1 MASMPGPED
10 LTNRVVGGYRV
21 LHRLGRGGM
30 SEVYLAFHENLRR
43 HVALKVLRQD
53 LVGSEDHH
61 SRFLQEARA
70 AASLVHPNIVQVY
83 DIGEFEKVHYIAQE
97 YIPGSTL
104 RAYIQRRGRLP
115 IAETISILMQVSA
128 ALQKASS
135 VGIVHRDIKPENILL
150 TPDGEAKV
158 ADFGLARTRTQ
169 DMNLTEIGITLG
181 TPLYMSPEQ
190 IQGTPLDSRSDLY
203 SLGVTAFHM
212 LAGKTPFEG
221 DTALALAMQH
231 VNNPPPSL
239 SELRPDVPYTL
250 ANIVTKLLAKKAD
263 ERYSSASSLSRALR
277 EVAEALP
284 GRWHGDQVLPFSD
297 LVIDEAN
304 AVTTQT
310 MRLQAAMQ
318 VEKSRKKTRWL
329 VASGAILAA
338 LSFGSLSFLFAN
350 QWNRTKLIPSPFINQ
365 VSVPRKATVEE
376 QFMYAL
382 QQNGIQEW
390 RAIEAY
396 YPPSDINNLRLNLKA
411 WLHLGQ
417 VASAHNESLEEARK
431 AFRKIIDRYEEN
443 PDQVDELVYVMTL
456 YELMYVERSLH
467 PNSDDWKKLREEAQR
482 SEVVIR
488 DNKKRELLRSL
499 LPPKVAELRSE
510 VD

>member
-1 MASMPGPED
+1 M
-10 LTNRVVGGYRV
+10 
-21 LHRLGRGGM
+21 
-30 SEVYLAFHENLRR
+30 
-43 HVALKVLRQD
+43 
-53 LVGSEDHH
+53 
-61 SRFLQEARA
+61 
-70 AASLVHPNIVQVY
+70 
-83 DIGEFEKVHYIAQE
+83 
-97 YIPGSTL
+97 
-104 RAYIQRRGRLP
+104 
-115 IAETISILMQVSA
+115 
-128 ALQKASS
+128 
-135 VGIVHRDIKPENILL
+135 
-150 TPDGEAKV
+150 
-158 ADFGLARTRTQ
+158 
-169 DMNLTEIGITLG
+169 
-181 TPLYMSPEQ
+181 
-190 IQGTPLDSRSDLY
+190 
-203 SLGVTAFHM
+203 
-212 LAGKTPFEG
+212 
-221 DTALALAMQH
+221 
-231 VNNPPPSL
+231 
-239 SELRPDVPYTL
+239 
-250 ANIVTKLLAKKAD
+250 
-263 ERYSSASSLSRALR
+263 
-277 EVAEALP
+277 
-284 GRWHGDQVLPFSD
+284 LPFSD